1 MAVRLLQMT
10 AAAGHFLQEGRLY
23 KAFRLLEQVRA
34 ALPAASMAADKA
46 AALCAPPPYPTLFY
60 PTLPYPTL
68 PLDIASS

>member
-46 AALCAPPPYPTLFY
+46 AALCAPPPYPAL
-60 PTLPYPTL
+60 L
-68 PLDIASS
+68 